1 MPAAWTTPRTWTAG
15 ELVTAAIGNSAWRDN
30 LMYLKSAPVFDSNV
44 TITGTLTQTG
54 VATLT
59 VAPVLSA
66 LTGVLKGNGAS
77 AVTASAQL
85 AVADGGTGAATLT
98 GVLKGNG
105 TSAITAAAQ
114 LAVADGGTGGTATP
128 TAGGIDYGTGTVH
141 AFTAAGTS
149 GQALLSGGAGAPT
162 WGDAG
167 FDLLQ
172 LEALS

>member
-85 AVADGGTGAATLT
+85 AVADGGTGVGTQQAY
-98 GVLKGNG
+98 GVL
-105 TSAITAAAQ
+105 
-114 LAVADGGTGGTATP
+114 VGGTTSTGAMQSITP
-128 TAGGIDYGTGTVH
+128 
-141 AFTAAGTS
+141 GTS
-149 GQALLSGGAGAPT
+149 GFVLTSAGTGALPT
-162 WGDAG
+162 WAAG
-167 FDLLQ
+167 GSAVEDQNNILANQVF
-172 LEALS
+172 S